1 MKINNMLE
9 QLDTTE
15 RKEENVLYTIANNLS
30 KKDKKYSER
39 PMRMFNMLQ
48 KITENENISKDANEM
63 IKESL
68 EEIESKIFL
77 KMEGK
82 WLGYFPGIQSNI
94 LLFKFLSEAKA
105 LNTSSAYVIKELYEN
120 KKQEIQ
126 SGDWFIVENGTISMY
141 GNGRSALIDWTEKTG
156 VTLNENR
163 FFLRAKLLK
172 ESELAEKATKIQK
185 NTKILHDIKEFYEF

>member
-9 QLDTTE
+9 QLDSTE
-15 RKEENVLYTIANNLS
+15 RREESVLYSIANNLS
-30 KKDKKYSER
+30 KKDKKFSER

-63 IKESL
+63 IKEAL

-77 KMEGK
+77 KKEGK
-82 WLGYFPGIQSNI
+82 SLGYFPGIQSNI

>member
-9 QLDTTE
+9 QLDSTE
-15 RKEENVLYTIANNLS
+15 RREESVLYSIANNLS
-30 KKDKKYSER
+30 KKDKKFSER

-63 IKESL
+63 IKEAL
-68 EEIESKIFL
+68 EEIENKIFL
-77 KMEGK
+77 KKEGK
-82 WLGYFPGIQSNI
+82 SLGYFPGIQSNI

-172 ESELAEKATKIQK
+172 ESELAEKAIKIQK
-185 NTKILHDIKEFYEF
+185 NTKILYDIKEFYEF

>member
-77 KMEGK
+77 KKEGK
-82 WLGYFPGIQSNI
+82 SLGYFPGIQSNI

>member
-48 KITENENISKDANEM
+48 KITENVNISKDANEM

-68 EEIESKIFL
+68 EEIESKMFL
-77 KMEGK
+77 KKEGLS
-82 WLGYFPGIQSNI
+82 LGYFPGIQSNI
-94 LLFKFLSEAKA
+94 LLFKFLSEAKS

-120 KKQEIQ
+120 KKQEVQ
-126 SGDWFIVENGTISMY
+126 QGDWFIVENGSISMY
-141 GNGRSALIDWTEKTG
+141 NSGKSAIIDWTEKTG
-156 VTLNENR
+156 TSLNENR
-163 FFLRAKLLK
+163 FFLRVKLLK
-172 ESELAEKATKIQK
+172 EADLANRAVKAQK
-185 NTKILHDIKEFYEF
+185 NQKILHDIKEFYEF

>member
-9 QLDTTE
+9 QLDSTE
-15 RKEENVLYTIANNLS
+15 RREESVLYSIANNLS
-30 KKDKKYSER
+30 KKDKKFSER

-63 IKESL
+63 IKEAL
-68 EEIESKIFL
+68 EEIENKIFL
-77 KMEGK
+77 KKEGK
-82 WLGYFPGIQSNI
+82 SLGYFPGIQSNI

>member
-9 QLDTTE
+9 QLDSTE
-15 RKEENVLYTIANNLS
+15 RREESVLYSIANNLS
-30 KKDKKYSER
+30 KKDKKFSER

-63 IKESL
+63 IKEAL

-77 KMEGK
+77 KKEGK
-82 WLGYFPGIQSNI
+82 SLGYFPGIQSNI

-156 VTLNENR
+156 GTLNENR